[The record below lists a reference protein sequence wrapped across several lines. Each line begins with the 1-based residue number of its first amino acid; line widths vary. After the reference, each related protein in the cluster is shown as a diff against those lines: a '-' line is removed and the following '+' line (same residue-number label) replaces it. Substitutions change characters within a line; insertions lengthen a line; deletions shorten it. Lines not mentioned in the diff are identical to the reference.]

1 VVTGALGFVASAL
14 TGHFSI
20 GASGALLGLIGAML
34 AVTTKRGGSFM
45 RDLRS
50 RLIRSLVIL
59 FVIGFLGSLGID
71 NSAHLGGLAVG
82 FGLGKVFEDRQPMNS
97 REKQRAYA
105 LGWFAGITILASF
118 ILMILHFHDPLPGR

>member
-1 VVTGALGFVASAL
+1 MASAL

-34 AVTTKRGGSFM
+34 AITTKRGGSFM

-50 RLIRSLVIL
+50 RLITSVVIL
-59 FVIGFLGSLGID
+59 FMIGFWGGLGID
-71 NSAHLGGLAVG
+71 NSAHIGGFAVG
-82 FGLGKVFEDRQPMNS
+82 FVMGKIYADRQPMNS

-105 LGWFAGITILASF
+105 LGWLAGVVMLASF
-118 ILMILHFHDPLPGR
+118 VMMLLHFSDRIPWQQK